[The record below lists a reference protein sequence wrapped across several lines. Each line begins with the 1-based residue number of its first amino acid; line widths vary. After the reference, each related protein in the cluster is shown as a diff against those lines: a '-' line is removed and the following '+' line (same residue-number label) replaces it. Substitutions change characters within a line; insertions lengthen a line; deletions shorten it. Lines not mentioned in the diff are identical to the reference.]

1 MPTRTSPSPSGPL
14 ARPERLVGVAATAY
28 PVNGGAE
35 AVMVALRRRWH
46 PVVAW
51 PANRI
56 AITRGL
62 GGVIGLGVVAA
73 RLARAAPWAL
83 LPLAAP
89 CALLQLSLRR
99 GARPPSE
106 RKAVAPQRA
115 HLAFHDPLTG
125 LPNRALLV
133 DRLARALRRRPATGA
148 AVLFVDLDN
157 FKVVNGSLGHAA
169 GDRLLVAVARRL
181 RRAVRPEDT
190 VARLGGDAFI
200 VLLED
205 AADTA
210 LPVRLATRLLRAF
223 RTPFRVG
230 GHELVVTASVGIAY
244 TGAEIDPGE
253 LLRLADIARYQAKAA
268 GRARYALADAGT
280 AARATQR
287 FALEADLRKAL
298 ERGELYLHYQP
309 RVAATGQIAGMEAL
323 VRWTHPELG
332 DLVPGAFLPLA
343 EETGLILPLGE
354 WVLTEACRQARAWQL
369 SHPGVPPI
377 VVSVNLSG
385 RQFRQPD
392 LADVVA
398 RAIAVT
404 GLAPAC
410 LELEL
415 TESIAMEDVDGAV
428 AVLHRLKALGVR
440 VALDDFG
447 TGYSSLRAL
456 RRLPLDTLKID
467 RSLVLDVGEDR
478 RTFAILQ
485 AVITVGATLGLHVV
499 AEGVETREELDEIRA
514 LGCDAVQGFY
524 LSRPLPGA
532 AMTALLA
539 RGGVCCPDAR
549 VEKTTVAAGPVG
561 PVRTHQLPR
570 RDGDDRGR
578 AAGER

>member
-1 MPTRTSPSPSGPL
+1 MPTPTSPSPTGPL
-14 ARPERLVGVAATAY
+14 ARPGHPFGVAATAHL
-28 PVNGGAE
+28 VNVSAV
-35 AVMVALRRRWH
+35 AVMVALRGRWH
-46 PVVAW
+46 PLAARQADRMAV
-51 PANRI
+51 
-56 AITRGL
+56 TLGL
-62 GGVIGLGVVAA
+62 GGVLGLGVVAA
-73 RLARAAPWAL
+73 LLAHIDPWAL
-83 LPLAAP
+83 LLLVVP
-89 CALLQLSLRR
+89 CAFLQMSLWQGGRR
-99 GARPPSE
+99 SE
-106 RKAVAPQRA
+106 RKAVVGQLA
-115 HLAFHDPLTG
+115 HQALHDPLTG

-133 DRLARALRRRPATGA
+133 DRLALALRRRPVTGA

-200 VLLED
+200 VLVEG
-205 AADTA
+205 ATGPAVA
-210 LPVRLATRLLRAF
+210 VRLATRLLGAF

-253 LLRLADIARYQAKAA
+253 LLRRADIALYQAKAT

-323 VRWTHPELG
+323 VRWTHPALG

-343 EETGLILPLGE
+343 EESGLIVPLGE

-369 SHPGVPPI
+369 SHPGVPAI
-377 VVSVNLSG
+377 MVSVNLSG
-385 RQFRQPD
+385 RQFWQPD

-398 RAIAVT
+398 RAITVT

-415 TESIAMEDVDGAV
+415 TESIAMADVDGAV
-428 AVLHRLKALGVR
+428 AVLQRLKALGVL

-456 RRLPLDTLKID
+456 HRLPLDTLKID

-485 AVITVGATLGLHVV
+485 AAVTVGETLGLRVV
-499 AEGVETREELDEIRA
+499 AEGVETREELAEICA
-514 LGCDAVQGFY
+514 LGCDQVQGFY
-524 LSRPLPGA
+524 FSRPLPVA

-539 RGGVCCPDAR
+539 EGGSWQLKAGVATANTRP
-549 VEKTTVAAGPVG
+549 AAGPIG
-561 PVRTHQLPR
+561 PDRPR
-570 RDGDDRGR
+570 QHNENG
-578 AAGER
+578 

>member
-253 LLRLADIARYQAKAA
+253 LLRRADIARYQAKAA